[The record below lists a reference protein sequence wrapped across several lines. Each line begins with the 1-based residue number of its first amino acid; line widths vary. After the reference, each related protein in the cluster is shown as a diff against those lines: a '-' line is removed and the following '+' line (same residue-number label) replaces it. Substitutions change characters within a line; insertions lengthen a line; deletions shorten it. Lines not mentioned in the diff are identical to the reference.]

1 MNTLELVGQAV
12 GILATVFI
20 IFSYQHKERSRVI
33 GFQLVGTFLFSVNFA
48 LLGAPVGAIL
58 NAVAVVRAVV
68 FLNKEKLHA
77 EHPLWL
83 VGFSAVYLAS
93 YAATFTLLNKE
104 STPLNLLIE
113 LLPVIGMV
121 ATTISFRFEDAK
133 MIRRYGLISSPCWL
147 IYNIA
152 SFSLGAIICEV
163 ISLGSIILGIYRFDR
178 RKN

>member
-1 MNTLELVGQAV
+1 MNILELLGQAV

-20 IFSYQHKERSRVI
+20 ILSYQHKERSRVI
-33 GFQLVGTFLFSVNFA
+33 AFQLVGTFLFSVNFS

-58 NAVAVVRAVV
+58 NAVAVIRAIV
-68 FLNKEKLHA
+68 FLNKEKLRADHI
-77 EHPLWL
+77 LWL
-83 VGFSAVYLAS
+83 LGFCGVYAAS
-93 YAATFTLLNKE
+93 YVVTFTLLAKE
-104 STPLNLLIE
+104 ATPMNLMIE

-121 ATTISFRFEDAK
+121 ATTLSFRFEDAK

-152 SFSLGAIICEV
+152 SFSVGAIICEV

-178 RKN
+178 RRS

>member
-1 MNTLELVGQAV
+1 MNTLELLGQAI
-12 GILATVFI
+12 GILATIFI

-33 GFQLVGTFLFSVNFA
+33 AFQLVGTFLFSVNFS

-58 NAVAVVRAVV
+58 NAVAVIRAIV
-68 FLNKEKLHA
+68 FLNKEKLRA
-77 EHPLWL
+77 DHPLWL
-83 VGFSAVYLAS
+83 AGFSAVYAAS
-93 YAATFTLLNKE
+93 YVVTFTLLSKE
-104 STPLNLLIE
+104 PTPVNLVIE

-121 ATTISFRFEDAK
+121 ATTLSFRFEDAK

-152 SFSLGAIICEV
+152 SFSVGAIICEV